1 MYGRQMWKAGMITT
15 SLPILMAHYIMVSV
29 KRESLSKKKK
39 KTQLDFGDILGAR

>member
-15 SLPILMAHYIMVSV
+15 SMPILMAHYIMVSV

-39 KTQLDFGDILGAR
+39 PQLDFGDILGAR